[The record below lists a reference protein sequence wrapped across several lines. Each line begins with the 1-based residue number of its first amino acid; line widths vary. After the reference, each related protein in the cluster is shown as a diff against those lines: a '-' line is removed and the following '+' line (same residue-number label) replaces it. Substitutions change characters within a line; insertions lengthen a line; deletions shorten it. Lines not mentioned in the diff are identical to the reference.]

1 MCQPS
6 LEPTRGSWP
15 EVVDSVT
22 YITVRLPLRASRAW
36 ASVCRLLPCAP
47 LTTAILSLVLVPL
60 SLLAQNNSSIAL
72 PNGRWFDGRSFELR
86 TAYSVDGRL
95 TFRKPARVDRTIDLA
110 GTWIVPPFA
119 EAHNHNITGWE
130 HDAVEERNRKVISK
144 YVADGVFY
152 VKIQGS
158 FPLTDALRRRL
169 PINRPGAP
177 DVAFAQTFLTAT
189 GGHPIALHEQLLL
202 PRGLLPG
209 TGQGGPRRPGVFTID
224 SEADLETKWPRI
236 LALRPDFIKTNLWF
250 SEEFAQRKN
259 DPAYLGRKALD
270 PHCFPGLSE
279 RHTRAISRCRRTSP
293 VAPTSTTRW
302 SAGVDEI
309 VHMPAAQAVREVEE
323 RIQRLAPG
331 SVDAQAIKE
340 IAAALSRFDPADSS
354 ALPLRVEDARLAAQ
368 RGTVVITTALPSW
381 PAALPAASVVVAG
394 RSRQPHCG
402 YSTIAALS
410 SRSAVT
416 IRRIPPCSRQLI
428 CRTLVCSTI

>member
-1 MCQPS
+1 MGVCVQ
-6 LEPTRGSWP
+6 
-15 EVVDSVT
+15 
-22 YITVRLPLRASRAW
+22 IASMR
-36 ASVCRLLPCAP
+36 P
-47 LTTAILSLVLVPL
+47 LTTAMLSLALVPL
-60 SLLAQNNSSIAL
+60 SLLAQNNSIIAL
-72 PNGRWFDGRSFELR
+72 SNGRWFDGRSFELR

-202 PRGLLPG
+202 PRGYYPG
-209 TGQGGPRRPGVFTID
+209 LAKAALDDQVYFTID

-259 DPAYLGRKALD
+259 DPAYFGRKALD
-270 PHCFPGLSE
+270 PALLPRIVRKAHASNLQVSA
-279 RHTRAISRCRRTSP
+279 H
-293 VAPTSTTRW
+293 VASGADFHNALA
-302 SAGVDEI
+302 AGVDEI
-309 VHMPAAQAVREVEE
+309 VHVPAAQAVREVEE
-323 RIQRLAPG
+323 RIQQLASG
-331 SVDAQAIKE
+331 SLDAQAIHE
-340 IAAALSRFDPADSS
+340 IAAALTRFESSRFLGTSAARRGRAACGPAWNGCHHDIG
-354 ALPLRVEDARLAAQ
+354 PIGQQ
-368 RGTVVITTALPSW
+368 RA
-381 PAALPAASVVVAG
+381 PAASVVIAG
-394 RSRQPHCG
+394 DRGSHTAAAQRSRRC
-402 YSTIAALS
+402 A
-410 SRSAVT
+410 
-416 IRRIPPCSRQLI
+416 RRRQ
-428 CRTLVCSTI
+428 

>member
-1 MCQPS
+1 M
-6 LEPTRGSWP
+6 R
-15 EVVDSVT
+15 
-22 YITVRLPLRASRAW
+22 
-36 ASVCRLLPCAP
+36 P
-47 LTTAILSLVLVPL
+47 LTTAILSLALVPL
-60 SLLAQNNSSIAL
+60 SLLAQSNSTIAL

-110 GTWIVPPFA
+110 GSWVVPPFA

-169 PINRPGAP
+169 PINRPGTP

-202 PRGLLPG
+202 PRGYYPG
-209 TGQGGPRRPGVFTID
+209 LAKAALDDQVYFTID

-259 DPAYLGRKALD
+259 DPAYFGRKALD
-270 PHCFPGLSE
+270 PALLPRIVRKAHASNLKVSAHVVSGADFHNAL
-279 RHTRAISRCRRTSP
+279 A
-293 VAPTSTTRW
+293 
-302 SAGVDEI
+302 AGVDEI
-309 VHMPAAQAVREVEE
+309 VHVPAAQAVREVEE
-323 RIQRLAPG
+323 RIYQLASG
-331 SVDAQAIKE
+331 SLDAQAIHE
-340 IAAALSRFDPADSS
+340 IAAALSAF
-354 ALPLRVEDARLAAQ
+354 Q
-368 RGTVVITTALPSW
+368 
-381 PAALPAASVVVAG
+381 
-394 RSRQPHCG
+394 
-402 YSTIAALS
+402 S
-410 SRSAVT
+410 SRSIVT
-416 IRRIPPCSRQLI
+416 SAARRGRAACGPARNGCHHDICPVGDGESAPGVSVGMAGDRGSHIAAAQQSWRRARGRQ
-428 CRTLVCSTI
+428 